1 MDHDRFLIEMHGVR
15 FRYPGTSRLALDG
28 VDLAVGPGEV
38 FGLLGPNGAGKT
50 TLLRL
55 AAGLVAPTEGAVR
68 LIGDAP
74 ASLRRRE
81 AARRAAFVPAS
92 LHVPLPMTVREF
104 VALGRLP
111 HLRGLF
117 ESRDDRAKVRAA
129 LDLVEAADLADRPYA
144 SLSSGEQ
151 KRTLV
156 ARALAQEP
164 RVLLLDEPT
173 ATLDIAHGVA
183 LLDRLRALARREGLA
198 VLASIHDLNLAL
210 QFCDRLALLRDGH
223 VRAQGEPESVMRYPV
238 VREVFGCDVYIG
250 RNELNGSLFMVPL
263 APPREPGPGPSRPVG
278 S

>member
-38 FGLLGPNGAGKT
+38 LGLLGPNGAGKT

-55 AAGLVAPTEGAVR
+55 AAGLIAPTEGAVR
-68 LIGDAP
+68 LLGDPP
-74 ASLRRRE
+74 ASLGRRE
-81 AARRAAFVPAS
+81 AARRAAFAPAS

-129 LDLVEAADLADRPYA
+129 LELVGAADLADRLHG

-173 ATLDIAHGVA
+173 ANLDIAHGVA
-183 LLDRLRALARREGLA
+183 LLDRLRSLARRDGIA

-210 QFCDRLALLRDGH
+210 QFCDRIALMSEGR
-223 VRAQGEPESVMRYPV
+223 VRAQGDPEDVMRYPV

-250 RNELNGSLFMVPL
+250 RNELNGILFMVPL
-263 APPREPGPGPSRPVG
+263 APRVPETPA
-278 S
+278 

>member
-1 MDHDRFLIEMHGVR
+1 MDGHRPLIEMRGAR
-15 FRYPGTSRLALDG
+15 FCYPGTARLALDG

-55 AAGLVAPTEGAVR
+55 AAGLLAPTEGSVR
-68 LIGDAP
+68 LLGDPP
-74 ASLRRRE
+74 ASLRRRD

-111 HLRGLF
+111 HLKGLF

-129 LDLVEAADLADRPYA
+129 LDLVEAADLADRLHG

-151 KRTLV
+151 KRALV

-173 ATLDIAHGVA
+173 ANLDIAHGVA
-183 LLDRLRALARREGLA
+183 LLDRLRALARRDGLA

-210 QFCDRLALLRDGH
+210 QFCDRLALLRDGR
-223 VRAQGEPESVMRYPV
+223 VKAQGDPESVMRDPV
-238 VREVFGCDVYIG
+238 VREVFGCDVYLG
-250 RNELNGSLFMVPL
+250 RNELNGRLFLVPL
-263 APPREPGPGPSRPVG
+263 APHLPETTA
-278 S
+278 

>member
-1 MDHDRFLIEMHGVR
+1 MDHHGFLVEMRGVR
-15 FRYPGTSRLALDG
+15 FRYPGASRLALDG
-28 VDLAVGPGEV
+28 ADLAVKPGEV

-55 AAGLVAPTEGAVR
+55 GAGLIAPTEGAVR
-68 LIGDAP
+68 LLGDPP

-104 VALGRLP
+104 VTLGRLP
-111 HLRGLF
+111 HLGGLF
-117 ESRDDRAKVRAA
+117 ESRADREKVHAA
-129 LDLVEAADLADRPYA
+129 LHLVEGADLADRLHG

-151 KRTLV
+151 KRALV

-173 ATLDIAHGVA
+173 ANLDIAHGVA
-183 LLDRLRALARREGLA
+183 LLDRLRSLARREGLA

-210 QFCDRLALLRDGH
+210 QFCDRLALLRDGRI
-223 VRAQGEPESVMRYPV
+223 RAEGDPESVMRYPV

-250 RNELNGSLFMVPL
+250 RNELTGRLFLVPL
-263 APPREPGPGPSRPVG
+263 APRPPEPVA
-278 S
+278 

>member
-1 MDHDRFLIEMHGVR
+1 MEGPMGEQRPLVELHGVR
-15 FRYPGTSRLALDG
+15 LRYPGADRCALDG
-28 VDLAVGPGEV
+28 VDLSVGPGEV
-38 FGLLGPNGAGKT
+38 VGLLGPNGAGKT

-55 AAGLVAPTEGAVR
+55 AMGLLAPLSGEVR
-68 LIGDAP
+68 LLGDPP

-92 LHVPLPMTVREF
+92 LAVALPMSVREF

-117 ESRDDRAKVRAA
+117 ESRRDRACIRLA
-129 LDLVEAADLADRPYA
+129 LEWVGASDLADRPYG
-144 SLSSGEQ
+144 SLSAGEQ
-151 KRTLV
+151 KRVLV

-173 ATLDIAHGVA
+173 ANLDIAHGVA
-183 LLDRLRALARREGLA
+183 LLDRLRSLARAERLG

-210 QFCDRLALLRDGH
+210 QFCDRLALMREGR
-223 VRAQGEPESVMRYPV
+223 VVAQGDPESVMRYPV

-250 RNELNGSLFMVPL
+250 RNERNGCLFMVPL
-263 APPREPGPGPSRPVG
+263 APPPRKGVP
-278 S
+278 